1 MSTMVRRDRGL
12 KKPDE
17 RKMKGEYAYK
27 SMPETNKP
35 LWKYCGL
42 EEPAEI
48 DPDKVIKLF
57 LKLYLSL

>member
-1 MSTMVRRDRGL
+1 MSQMVRRDRGL

-27 SMPETNKP
+27 SMPETKKP

-42 EEPAEI
+42 EEPADI
-48 DPDKVIKLF
+48 DPET
-57 LKLYLSL
+57 

>member
-17 RKMKGEYAYK
+17 RKTKGEYAYK
-27 SMPETNKP
+27 SMPETKKP

-42 EEPAEI
+42 EEPADI
-48 DPDKVIKLF
+48 DP
-57 LKLYLSL
+57 